1 MFANEQHAGGPS
13 VTAPTNETPGR
24 LELPVVLSPFRALVP
39 RVRQPVARVV
49 RWLLLVVSGWLL
61 ISLAHQTAVL
71 GLAYLMRWIGSSA
84 WAQSAVDLLP
94 LDQVHARLMLESFAA
109 IAPAGLSV
117 GGPIADTANRIFPG
131 LGLLPHI
138 GPAGCRCL
146 ISVRMEG
153 DSSFTGVA
161 FVMALGLVLVLVLSM
176 ILTHASRHRIRLTG
190 GFLLLYGVLS
200 VLALPWDLPQF
211 EAMGLASAATKLFD
225 ITGETYATYRALIA
239 VLLPLGV
246 KLGIILAGI
255 VAGQLLVTFWHRVVE
270 RVSFAAVRRRAM
282 LGPLL
287 AFRQIQHHRRVT
299 IALALV
305 LFLTG
310 FRGSV
315 SYVRMD
321 AGEEQPGSQT
331 MGIIVGSGPSTVKVE
346 RLAAGYQY
354 LVNGK
359 ADVIRGMGYNP
370 KDLDVTPEEAAARYH
385 RDFKLMRES
394 GVNTVIG
401 WSEQAFDRTL
411 LDVANQEGLGVVLPL
426 ELPVDV
432 DYRDWAVRAR
442 LMQRVTAWVSEYKAH
457 PALRMWGIGNEV
469 LHDLIDTSPEQ
480 YDAFAAFLIDAS
492 DLIHTMDPAHPVVYR
507 EAEDVFVPVIYKA
520 MQAKPA
526 NRPWFVFGLN
536 FYTPRLQEALQLWR
550 DEGFPYPVMVSEFG
564 PHSFLPANRGMGYI
578 KLWRIIRQYPDIAL
592 GGVAYVWYAD
602 GPEAI
607 DNIFGFVD
615 NDGQPVDRALAQ
627 LGATYIRTAKLVAA
641 REAGLPTPTPR
652 PTAAAPKPTATPDV
666 ALTTLPTGA
675 EAQRIIDEAVKAAV
689 AKGLSNFEVRLDR
702 RVGEAVVANI
712 VPKAGGPTYEAVLR
726 PASGGWSVV
735 ALAPKP

>member
-1 MFANEQHAGGPS
+1 M
-13 VTAPTNETPGR
+13 
-24 LELPVVLSPFRALVP
+24 VLSPFRALVP

-146 ISVRMEG
+146 ISERMEG

-176 ILTHASRHRIRLTG
+176 ILTHASRHRIRLIG

-321 AGEEQPGSQT
+321 AGEEQTGSQT

-492 DLIHTMDPAHPVVYR
+492 DLIHTMDPAHHDMTLAIVSHLPHIIAYNIVGTADDLETVTKS
-507 EAEDVFVPVIYKA
+507 EVIKYSA
-520 MQAKPA
+520 SGF
-526 NRPWFVFGLN
+526 RDF
-536 FYTPRLQEALQLWR
+536 TRLAASDPTMWR
-550 DEGFPYPVMVSEFG
+550 DVCLHNRHAILEMLSRFSEDLASLQRAIRWG
-564 PHSFLPANRGMGYI
+564 DGD
-578 KLWRIIRQYPDIAL
+578 KLFETFTRARRVRREII
-592 GGVAYVWYAD
+592 
-602 GPEAI
+602 
-607 DNIFGFVD
+607 
-615 NDGQPVDRALAQ
+615 
-627 LGATYIRTAKLVAA
+627 
-641 REAGLPTPTPR
+641 EAGQDS
-652 PTAAAPKPTATPDV
+652 AAP
-666 ALTTLPTGA
+666 
-675 EAQRIIDEAVKAAV
+675 
-689 AKGLSNFEVRLDR
+689 NFGRDKR
-702 RVGEAVVANI
+702 
-712 VPKAGGPTYEAVLR
+712 
-726 PASGGWSVV
+726 
-735 ALAPKP
+735 